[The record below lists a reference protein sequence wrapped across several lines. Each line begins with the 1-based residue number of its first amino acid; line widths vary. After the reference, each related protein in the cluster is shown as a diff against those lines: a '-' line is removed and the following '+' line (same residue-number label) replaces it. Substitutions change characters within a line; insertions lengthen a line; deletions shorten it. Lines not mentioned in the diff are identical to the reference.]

1 MIVAFVSAIL
11 IISILFS
18 MVKDSVLLYGSIK
31 QSKGA
36 LVGGAIMEGLT
47 LLGLLGI
54 GIDFTYLVFE
64 SYSFQGTTS
73 PRDQRITNTI
83 LYSIPWMIF
92 PFKLWNFLIII
103 GAIQEV
109 ELKNQREET
118 AVEMSYMAVAQNESQ
133 ANKDGN

>member
-1 MIVAFVSAIL
+1 
-11 IISILFS
+11 
-18 MVKDSVLLYGSIK
+18 
-31 QSKGA
+31 
-36 LVGGAIMEGLT
+36 MEGIT
-47 LLGLLGI
+47 LLGLLSAGI
-54 GIDFTYLVFE
+54 YFTV
-64 SYSFQGTTS
+64 GHMDS
-73 PRDQRITNTI
+73 PHD
-83 LYSIPWMIF
+83 YMFSIPWMIF

>member
-1 MIVAFVSAIL
+1 
-11 IISILFS
+11 
-18 MVKDSVLLYGSIK
+18 MVKDSVLLYGSFK
-31 QSKGA
+31 QRKGA
-36 LVGGAIMEGLT
+36 LVGGAVMEGLL

-54 GIDFTYLVFE
+54 GIDFAYLVFE

-109 ELKNQREET
+109 ELKDQREET

>member
-11 IISILFS
+11 IISLLFS

-31 QSKGA
+31 QRKGA
-36 LVGGAIMEGLT
+36 LVGGAVMEGLT

-64 SYSFQGTTS
+64 SYSIHS

-133 ANKDGN
+133 GNKDAN

>member
-1 MIVAFVSAIL
+1 
-11 IISILFS
+11 
-18 MVKDSVLLYGSIK
+18 
-31 QSKGA
+31 
-36 LVGGAIMEGLT
+36 MEGLL

-54 GIDFTYLVFE
+54 GIDFAYLVFE
-64 SYSFQGTTS
+64 SYSFQGTT
-73 PRDQRITNTI
+73 NTI
-83 LYSIPWMIF
+83 LYSIPWMIL

>member
-1 MIVAFVSAIL
+1 
-11 IISILFS
+11 
-18 MVKDSVLLYGSIK
+18 
-31 QSKGA
+31 
-36 LVGGAIMEGLT
+36 MEGLT

-64 SYSFQGTTS
+64 SYSFHS

-118 AVEMSYMAVAQNESQ
+118 AVEMSYVAVAQNESQ
-133 ANKDGN
+133 TNKDAN